1 MECLTVGHGRLPG
14 DSWLQFNSTTQ
25 TLYGLVL
32 KSQVGTI
39 PSEYL
44 LSASDHD
51 GNTVYDAF
59 TVVIEESSKVLAATF
74 SLELTKINLET
85 FNRDINNVLSIVA
98 TIAGY
103 YGDTDE
109 SMIQVLSLEEG
120 SVIFTWSNTSLQTC
134 DKYLINDT
142 ASKIMTRKGNVQP
155 HFYNALSP
163 RYTANNVFV
172 NYTGSC
178 LVPSTDNPTVSGLS
192 SPRTSAWLEYVL
204 PSLAVAVLII
214 VIVVAVLLVKRR
226 SGVKILKEDKQTF
239 KRRKPIIL
247 DDEQEMSTL
256 CGKPIELPED
266 SLSPIRFPRETSF
279 QTPEYDEDD
288 IPELPSPIVP
298 APSYQRLPPRYS
310 GEYNRHTTPP
320 PPYRLPPSY

>member
-1 MECLTVGHGRLPG
+1 
-14 DSWLQFNSTTQ
+14 
-25 TLYGLVL
+25 
-32 KSQVGTI
+32 
-39 PSEYL
+39 
-44 LSASDHD
+44 
-51 GNTVYDAF
+51 
-59 TVVIEESSKVLAATF
+59 
-74 SLELTKINLET
+74 
-85 FNRDINNVLSIVA
+85 
-98 TIAGY
+98 
-103 YGDTDE
+103 
-109 SMIQVLSLEEG
+109 
-120 SVIFTWSNTSLQTC
+120 
-134 DKYLINDT
+134 
-142 ASKIMTRKGNVQP
+142 
-155 HFYNALSP
+155 
-163 RYTANNVFV
+163 
-172 NYTGSC
+172 
-178 LVPSTDNPTVSGLS
+178 
-192 SPRTSAWLEYVL
+192 
-204 PSLAVAVLII
+204 VLII